1 METVGLYTNPTMIL
15 TGVQAEDAESV
26 IRLLCDKAMD
36 NVGIQPVFVQVIL
49 EREKEYPTGLRTM
62 VPLAIP
68 HIHDGCLRSFFSMAV
83 LDDPVSFRCMG
94 IGRAYRNK
102 TGLFIG
108 ITDPSYQTAV
118 LRKFSTIFQSEEEL
132 HQMMETKRG
141 RKSHGTDEGIAG

>member
-36 NVGIQPVFVQVIL
+36 NGCIEPVFVQAIL
-49 EREKEYPTGLRTM
+49 EREKEYPTGLPTM

-83 LDDPVSFRCMG
+83 LDEPVSFRCMG
-94 IGRAYRNK
+94 
-102 TGLFIG
+102 
-108 ITDPSYQTAV
+108 DPDEVIETRLVFYSESQIPV
-118 LRKFSTIFQSEEEL
+118 IRQQFSENSVRFSRVRKNCI
-132 HQMMETKRG
+132 R
-141 RKSHGTDEGIAG
+141 